1 MHLGRGPTEAP
12 DDGIAAFYDRLLA
25 CLKDPS
31 YRDGQWQLL
40 DARSAWPGNASN
52 DAFIACSWTGPGD
65 GASARRR
72 QLRPATGSVLRVGA
86 VGGPRGPDLALPR
99 RAGDAVY
106 DREGDGLAEQGLYLD
121 LPAWGHHAFAV
132 TPLPVAGAVTD
143 SSVDGHDA
151 AAEPVA
157 VAMRRT

>member
-1 MHLGRGPTEAP
+1 V
-12 DDGIAAFYDRLLA
+12 
-25 CLKDPS
+25 
-31 YRDGQWQLL
+31 
-40 DARSAWPGNASN
+40 SA
-52 DAFIACSWTGPGD
+52 SWG
-65 GASARRR
+65 
-72 QLRPATGSVLRVGA
+72 
-86 VGGPRGPDLALPR
+86 DLAGRTWRFRDEL
-99 RAGDAVY
+99 GDAVY
-106 DREGDGLAEQGLYLD
+106 DREGDGLAEHGLYLD